1 LLANREL
8 PRKELVAKDSKCR
21 RVLQLDSQLASS
33 VPSEAQAMEREHIA
47 NNDDKVYWD
56 RIDGEEE
63 GQEQSGTVIA
73 SLLLNSVFPLQL
85 WS

>member
-1 LLANREL
+1 MSLRIAS
-8 PRKELVAKDSKCR
+8 AAGF
-21 RVLQLDSQLASS
+21 LQWDSQLASS
-33 VPSEAQAMEREHIA
+33 VPSETQAMEREHIA
-47 NNDDKVYWD
+47 NNDDKAYWG

-63 GQEQSGTVIA
+63 GQEQSGALIA

>member
-1 LLANREL
+1 LSLRIAS
-8 PRKELVAKDSKCR
+8 AGGF
-21 RVLQLDSQLASS
+21 LQWDSQLASS
-33 VPSEAQAMEREHIA
+33 VPPEAQAMEREHIT
-47 NNDDKVYWD
+47 NNDDKAYWG

-63 GQEQSGTVIA
+63 GQERSGALIA